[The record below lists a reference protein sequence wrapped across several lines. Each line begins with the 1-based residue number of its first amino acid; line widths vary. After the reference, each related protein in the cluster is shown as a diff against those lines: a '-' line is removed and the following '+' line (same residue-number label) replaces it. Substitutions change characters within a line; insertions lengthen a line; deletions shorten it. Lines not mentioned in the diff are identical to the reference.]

1 MTTRTTTT
9 TKGKAPQNAA
19 FVLVAAGSSQRMGEL
34 GKKEWLP
41 LNGGSVL
48 SEAALVFLKTKL
60 FSTAVVV
67 HPKNG
72 LAQAK
77 KAFYKN
83 PQIAELTQDINVIFT
98 PGGNTRQESV
108 FNALKAL
115 DKACKRPQAHCG
127 ATIIDAPQKE
137 RVKALSAACL
147 DRSYKPPRLV
157 LIHDGARPF
166 ISQSLVKK
174 TVAAALKY
182 GAAVPALQPVETQ
195 KEMDSS
201 SRIARH
207 LTRSSLAAVQT
218 PQGFLFPEILGCHK
232 KAAAAVRCDKSKVFT
247 DDTEIWDNYSGKKTR
262 VIPGEPGNIKITYPK
277 DVTAGLDCQRSQE
290 RSEIISSSKISE
302 ATYRSCQKAAANSR
316 QEKIFR
322 VGLGTDLHRLVKGRP
337 LILGGVVIP
346 CALGE
351 DGHSDGDALL
361 HAITDA
367 LLGAAALGDIGSYFP
382 PEDDKWKGAD
392 SAKLLKVAWK
402 DVRAAG
408 WKLQNLDCVVK
419 LQEPKFLP
427 HRQKVRQ
434 SIAGILGVS
443 ADQVFV
449 KAKTGERVGPVGL
462 CQAVETEAIC
472 LLCKG

>member
-1 MTTRTTTT
+1 M
-9 TKGKAPQNAA
+9 
-19 FVLVAAGSSQRMGEL
+19 AAGSSSRMGEL
-34 GKKEWLP
+34 GKKEYLP

-48 SEAALVFLKTKL
+48 SEAALVFLKTKM
-60 FSTAVVV
+60 FSTLLVV

-72 LAQAK
+72 LAAAK

-83 PQIAELTQDINVIFT
+83 PLVAELSQGVNVIFT
-98 PGGNTRQESV
+98 SGGDTRQQSV

-115 DKACKRPQAHCG
+115 EKAGINGSQA
-127 ATIIDAPQKE
+127 
-137 RVKALSAACL
+137 L
-147 DRSYKPPRLV
+147 KPPRLV

-174 TVAAALKY
+174 TVSAALKY

-201 SRIARH
+201 SKIARH
-207 LTRSSLAAVQT
+207 LKRSSLAAVQT
-218 PQGFLFPEILGCHK
+218 PQGFLFPEILECHK
-232 KAAAAVRCDKSKVFT
+232 KAAKEKGAAFT
-247 DDTEIWDNYSGKKTR
+247 DDTEIWDKYSDKKTR

-277 DVTAGLDCQRSQE
+277 DVSTGGRNLGQE
-290 RSEIISSSKISE
+290 ENCVPNQE
-302 ATYRSCQKAAANSR
+302 AAAPA
-316 QEKIFR
+316 FR
-322 VGLGTDLHRLVKGRP
+322 IGLGTDLHRLVKGRK
-337 LILGGVVIP
+337 LILGGVVLP
-346 CALGE
+346 YDKGE

-382 PEDDKWKGAD
+382 PEDDKWKDAD
-392 SAKLLKVAWK
+392 SAKLLQAAWK

-408 WKLQNLDCVVK
+408 WELQNLDCVVK

-434 SIAGILGVS
+434 SIARVLGVDVS
-443 ADQVFV
+443 QVFV

-462 CQAVETEAIC
+462 CQAVETEAVC
-472 LLCKG
+472 LLTKAKR

>member
-9 TKGKAPQNAA
+9 TNNAVA
-19 FVLVAAGSSQRMGEL
+19 IVAAGSSSRMGEL
-34 GKKEWLP
+34 GKKEYLP

-48 SEAALVFLKTKL
+48 SETALVFLQTKL
-60 FSTAVVV
+60 FSTVLVV

-72 LAQAK
+72 LAAAK

-83 PQIAELTQDINVIFT
+83 PLVAELSKDLNVIFT
-98 PGGNTRQESV
+98 PGGDTRQESV

-115 DKACKRPQAHCG
+115 DCG
-127 ATIIDAPQKE
+127 ATISDAPQKE
-137 RVKALSAACL
+137 RVKALSAASL
-147 DRSYKPPRLV
+147 DRSYKIPRLV

-174 TVAAALKY
+174 TLTAALKY

-201 SRIARH
+201 SKIARH
-207 LTRSSLAAVQT
+207 LKRSSLAAVQT
-218 PQGFLFPEILGCHK
+218 PQGFLFPEILECHK
-232 KAAAAVRCDKSKVFT
+232 KAKKEGKTDFT
-247 DDTEIWDNYSGKKTR
+247 DDTEIWDNYSDKKTR

-277 DVTAGLDCQRSQE
+277 DVTADGAQ
-290 RSEIISSSKISE
+290 
-302 ATYRSCQKAAANSR
+302 T
-316 QEKIFR
+316 FR
-322 VGLGTDLHRLVKGRP
+322 IGLGTDLHRLVEGRP
-337 LILGGVVIP
+337 LILGGVVLP
-346 CALGE
+346 YDKGE

-382 PEDDKWKGAD
+382 PEDDKWKDAD
-392 SAKLLKVAWK
+392 SAKLLQAAWK

-408 WKLQNLDCVVK
+408 WELQNLDCVVK

-434 SIAGILGVS
+434 SIARVLGVDVS
-443 ADQVFV
+443 QVFV

-462 CQAVETEAIC
+462 CQAVETEAVC
-472 LLCKG
+472 LLTKK

>member
-1 MTTRTTTT
+1 MPRKKILTMRTTTT

-60 FSTAVVV
+60 FSTAIVV

-72 LAQAK
+72 LAQTK

-83 PQIAELTQDINVIFT
+83 PHIAELTQDINVIFT

-166 ISQSLVKK
+166 ISQRLVKK

-218 PQGFLFPEILGCHK
+218 PQGFLFPEILDCHK
-232 KAAAAVRCDKSKVFT
+232 KAAAAVQCDKSKAFT

-277 DVTAGLDCQRSQE
+277 DMSQAKE
-290 RSEIISSSKISE
+290 GAAASSGHKDNFIQN
-302 ATYRSCQKAAANSR
+302 QKAAANSR

-346 CALGE
+346 YALGE

-392 SAKLLKVAWK
+392 SAKLLKAAWK

-443 ADQVFV
+443 AEQVFV

>member
-1 MTTRTTTT
+1 M
-9 TKGKAPQNAA
+9 
-19 FVLVAAGSSQRMGEL
+19 
-34 GKKEWLP
+34 
-41 LNGGSVL
+41 

-72 LAQAK
+72 LAAAK
-77 KAFYKN
+77 KAFFKN
-83 PQIAELTQDINVIFT
+83 PLVAELTQGSNVIFT
-98 PGGNTRQESV
+98 PGGKTRQESV

-115 DKACKRPQAHCG
+115 DKACKKPQA
-127 ATIIDAPQKE
+127 Q
-137 RVKALSAACL
+137 
-147 DRSYKPPRLV
+147 KPPRLV

-174 TVAAALKY
+174 TVAATLKY

-207 LTRSSLAAVQT
+207 LKRSSLAAVQT
-218 PQGFLFPEILGCHK
+218 PQGFLFPEILDCHK
-232 KAAAAVRCDKSKVFT
+232 KAFKDQKAAAAGHSAQTQTFT
-247 DDTEIWDNYSGKKTR
+247 DDTEIWDNYSDKKTR

-277 DVTAGLDCQRSQE
+277 DFGATIIDAPKKERVKALSAACLDRS
-290 RSEIISSSKISE
+290 
-302 ATYRSCQKAAANSR
+302 YQKAAAAPTV
-316 QEKIFR
+316 FR
-322 VGLGTDLHRLVKGRP
+322 VGLGTDLHRLTTGRK

-346 CALGE
+346 CAFGE

-382 PEDDKWKGAD
+382 PEDNKWKGAD
-392 SAKLLKVAWK
+392 SAKLLQAAWK

-434 SIAGILGVS
+434 SIARILGVS
-443 ADQVFV
+443 AEQVFV

>member
-1 MTTRTTTT
+1 M
-9 TKGKAPQNAA
+9 
-19 FVLVAAGSSQRMGEL
+19 AAGSSSRMGEL
-34 GKKEWLP
+34 GKKEYLP

-48 SEAALVFLKTKL
+48 SEAALVFLKTKM
-60 FSTAVVV
+60 FSTLLVV

-72 LAQAK
+72 LAAAK

-83 PQIAELTQDINVIFT
+83 PLVAELSQGVNVIFT
-98 PGGNTRQESV
+98 SGGDTRQQSV

-115 DKACKRPQAHCG
+115 EKAGINGSQA
-127 ATIIDAPQKE
+127 
-137 RVKALSAACL
+137 L
-147 DRSYKPPRLV
+147 KPPRLV

-174 TVAAALKY
+174 TVSAALKY

-201 SRIARH
+201 SKIARH
-207 LTRSSLAAVQT
+207 LKRSSLAAVQT
-218 PQGFLFPEILGCHK
+218 PQGFLFPEILECHK
-232 KAAAAVRCDKSKVFT
+232 KAAKEKNAAFT
-247 DDTEIWDNYSGKKTR
+247 DDTEIWDKYSDKKTR

-277 DVTAGLDCQRSQE
+277 DFGADGRNLGQE
-290 RSEIISSSKISE
+290 E
-302 ATYRSCQKAAANSR
+302 NSR
-316 QEKIFR
+316 QSRKAADGAQTFR
-322 VGLGTDLHRLVKGRP
+322 IGLGTDLHRLVEGRP
-337 LILGGVVIP
+337 LILGGVVLP
-346 CALGE
+346 YDKGE

-382 PEDDKWKGAD
+382 PEDDKWKDAD
-392 SAKLLKVAWK
+392 SAKLLQAAWK

-408 WKLQNLDCVVK
+408 WELQNLDCVVK

-434 SIAGILGVS
+434 SIARVLGVDVS
-443 ADQVFV
+443 QVFV

-462 CQAVETEAIC
+462 CQAVETEAVC
-472 LLCKG
+472 LLTKK